1 MLSSTNRAFVGDDG
15 VCDGDA
21 VTVTPVMVT
30 PVTLTP
36 SPVPSPLS
44 SPLRCRVYEIAK
56 HRASLDASIGS
67 ASASV
72 TLPPTPRPA
81 SSPPTAAPPL
91 RCRVYEIAKY
101 RAEPLCRLSPN
112 SAAPATAK
120 ADTS

>member
-15 VCDGDA
+15 VCDSDRPTA
-21 VTVTPVMVT
+21 AAPQ
-30 PVTLTP
+30 TLTP

-56 HRASLDASIGS
+56 HRASFDASIGS

-81 SSPPTAAPPL
+81 SSASTPAPPL
-91 RCRVYEIAKY
+91 RCRIYEVAKY
-101 RAEPLCRLSPN
+101 RAEPMGRAPPRRDG
-112 SAAPATAK
+112 APARAG